1 MRYGQHPER
10 FLVSLLLALALG
22 IASGLAFL
30 PEMQGWPEALWLM
43 ILLGSLLLAALSV
56 WRYPALAWPC
66 FILLLFLLGAGRLQ
80 QAVSLPAD
88 DISRFAGK
96 TVCVAGRLTGEMRAT
111 QDATGFRV
119 SYPLAV
125 SKVRH
130 GRGDWEQASGGI
142 VLYGHAAS
150 REQAEARIGDFVQS
164 AGELRLIHG
173 YRNPGQIDIAL
184 LRREEGITANV
195 FAGKNKIVV
204 EAEEAAPL
212 LRLAADVRQHYREA
226 MRQVMPPQDAA
237 AIFALLF
244 GGYEGLDS
252 ELVESFTITGL
263 IHILSVSGSHISLV
277 AAAVAGVCLLLRLPM
292 ALSATLVTAAIAFY
306 ALLAGFVPPV
316 VRAAVMGG
324 LTFLALAL
332 GRERDSR
339 HILLLTGMAML
350 LYSPL
355 LLFHIS
361 FELSFLATA
370 GLLYLAPVFHR
381 WLRAR
386 KVPAAISLGLSITL
400 AAQLATLPV
409 LAWYFQ
415 RVSIVALL
423 ANLVV
428 TPLLDVL
435 ILLGLLSGFVAL
447 LLPIVG
453 GMLFASCSLLLGIA
467 SEMTRWLAALPFSVA
482 VVPAFPFWVVLVFY
496 LLLLWPVLP
505 ADWRKHLMTLLHRQS
520 LAAGLFLMGLIIVL
534 AIGHG
539 LAPKEL
545 AVHFIDTGQ
554 GDAALVLTP
563 SGKAVLFDA
572 GGRRTG
578 NFDIGERV
586 TLPYLRHYGVRRLEA
601 VFLTHAH
608 EDHAQGCG
616 AVLHN
621 LPVGAVYTAGEGRA
635 AYARSMRLGDNDP
648 VLGKLQPASS
658 GQRFELDGLTIEV
671 LHAPQAAKEEKKRGN
686 EASNVYRLRYGKA
699 SFLITGDLTAEGEA
713 ALLERGVDV
722 RATVL
727 KVAHHG
733 SRTSTSEAFLKAAHP
748 AYGVICAGRDNSF
761 GHPHAEVVDR
771 LQQHDVKIMRTDRD
785 GAIVFATDGRRLRLS
800 TYGEQSMTSR
810 LEQSVLRQQANPA
823 SR

>member
-10 FLVSLLLALALG
+10 FFVSLLFALALG
-22 IASGLAFL
+22 ILAGLAFL
-30 PEMQGWPEALWLM
+30 PELQGWPGSLWFM
-43 ILLGSLLLAALSV
+43 VLLGSLLLTALAV
-56 WRYPALAWPC
+56 WRQPALAWPC
-66 FILLLFLLGAGRLQ
+66 FVLLFFLLGAGRLQ

-88 DISRFAGK
+88 DISRFAGR
-96 TVCVAGRLTGEMRAT
+96 TVSVAGRLTGEMQAV
-111 QDATGFRV
+111 QDTTGFRV

-125 SKVRH
+125 TGVRH
-130 GRGDWEQASGGI
+130 GRGKWEQASGGV
-142 VLYGHAAS
+142 VLYGHTAT
-150 REQAEARIGDFVQS
+150 REEAEARIGDLVQS

-173 YRNPGQIDIAL
+173 YQNPGQIDTAL

-204 EAEEAAPL
+204 KAEEAAPL
-212 LRLAADVRQHYREA
+212 LRLAAGVRQHYREA
-226 MRQVMPPQDAA
+226 MQQVMPPQDAA

-244 GGYEGLDS
+244 GGYDGLDP

-277 AAAVAGVCLLLRLPM
+277 AAAIAGICLLLRLPM
-292 ALSATLVTAAIAFY
+292 ACSAVLVTAAIAFY

-386 KVPAAISLGLSITL
+386 RVPAAISLGLSITL

-435 ILLGLLSGFVAL
+435 ILLGLLSGLVAL
-447 LLPIVG
+447 LLPTAG
-453 GMLFASCSLLLGIA
+453 GMLFGGCSLLLGLA

-482 VVPAFPFWVVLVFY
+482 VVPAFPFWAVLLFY
-496 LLLLWPVLP
+496 LLLFLP
-505 ADWRKHLMTLLHRQS
+505 ALPAEWRGQLAAFLRRES
-520 LAAGLFLMGLIIVL
+520 LAAGLFLLGLGTFL
-534 AIGHG
+534 AIGHCM
-539 LAPKEL
+539 ASREL
-545 AVHFIDTGQ
+545 TVHFIDAGQ
-554 GDAALVLTP
+554 GDAALVMTP

-578 NFDIGERV
+578 SFDIGERV

-616 AVLHN
+616 AILHA
-621 LPVGAVYTAGEGRA
+621 LPVGAVYTAGEGRD

-648 VLGKLQPASS
+648 VLSRLQPVTR
-658 GQRFELDGLTIEV
+658 GQRFEVDGLTIEV
-671 LHAPQAAKEEKKRGN
+671 LHAPQAAEEGDKRGN
-686 EASNVYRLRYGKA
+686 EASNVYRLRYGDA

-713 ALLERGVDV
+713 GLLACGADV

-733 SRTSTSEAFLKAAHP
+733 SRTSTSEAFLQAAHP

-761 GHPHAEVVDR
+761 GHPHAEVVAR
-771 LQQHDVKIMRTDRD
+771 LQQHEVKILRTDRD
-785 GAIVFATDGRRLRLS
+785 GAVVFATDGRRLRIS
-800 TYGEQSMTSR
+800 TYREQSLTAR
-810 LEQSVLRQQANPA
+810 LEQSVLYRQANPV
-823 SR
+823 S